1 MNNEASREPIAAASG
16 KVVSEAFV
24 YNQDPDAHGVLLIF
38 ADGTEVSIDFDYTTR
53 IAANVRHYSW
63 LDGDAVTIV

>member
-1 MNNEASREPIAAASG
+1 MNIEARREPIAAASG

-24 YNQDPDAHGVLLIF
+24 YNQDPDAHGVLLVF
-38 ADGTEVSIDFDYTTR
+38 TDGTELSIDFDYTTR

-63 LDGDAVTIV
+63 LDGEAVSI